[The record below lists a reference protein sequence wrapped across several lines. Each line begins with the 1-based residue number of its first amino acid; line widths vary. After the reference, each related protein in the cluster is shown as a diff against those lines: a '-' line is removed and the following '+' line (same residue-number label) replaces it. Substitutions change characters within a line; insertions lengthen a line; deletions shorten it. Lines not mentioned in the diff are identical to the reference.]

1 LSSSAFARIQNSLLA
16 HGHINAQT
24 VKLVNARSA
33 NRVPHHGGVGKR
45 TESEPSP
52 FWSRL
57 MEAWRPKGL
66 PTSQNGVATQ
76 LDMSQG
82 STRRWFLGEGYPET
96 DVLKEIAELGEVTV
110 DWLLSGEL
118 PKSRIAKGTPLGR
131 LVMVWEQLDAGGRDH
146 VYQAAVGQL
155 ALQEP
160 IPETVKKTAGAG
172 SGKTR

>member
-1 LSSSAFARIQNSLLA
+1 MRQ
-16 HGHINAQT
+16 INAQT
-24 VKLVNARSA
+24 VYNVNAYSG
-33 NRVPHHGGVGKR
+33 NQLPHDQAVGKR

-57 MEAWRPKGL
+57 MDAWTPEGL
-66 PTSQNGVATQ
+66 PTSQNGVATK

-96 DVLKEIAELGEVTV
+96 EVLKQIADLGKVTV

-118 PKSRIAKGTPLGR
+118 PKSRIGPNTPLGK
-131 LVMVWEQLDAGGRDH
+131 LMIVWEQLDPGGREH

-160 IPETVKKTAGAG
+160 GGPVKKSGIAG
-172 SGKTR
+172 SGKPR